1 MITRI
6 SGLAGANMSRR
17 MFTGAGLAAG
27 GLVIATGARAME
39 QLAATAESPMGPFYP
54 TVHPADADADLTWV
68 KGHAKRAQGQVIEVA
83 GRVLDVRGNPVPG
96 ATVELWQA
104 NAAGRYDHPLDI
116 STAPLDP
123 DFQGYATLRTD
134 ARGEWRIVTIKPG
147 GYDSPIGQ
155 RPPHIHFD
163 VRGPKHRNVLQLYF
177 PDEAEANAVD
187 QLYRALGEEARTSLA
202 ARDAADPAKY
212 RWDIVLLG

>member
-27 GLVIATGARAME
+27 GLVLATGARAME
-39 QLAATAESPMGPFYP
+39 QLSATAESPMGPFYP
-54 TVHPADADADLTWV
+54 TVHPADSDADLTWV
-68 KGHAKRAQGQVIEVA
+68 KGRARRAQGQVIEVS

-104 NAAGRYDHPLDI
+104 NSAGRYDHPLDI
-116 STAPLDP
+116 STAPHDR
-123 DFQGYATLRTD
+123 DFQSFAALRAD

-147 GYDSPIGQ
+147 GYDSPIGH
-155 RPPHIHFD
+155 RTPHIHFD
-163 VRGPKHRNVLQLYF
+163 IRSERHRNIAQLYF
-177 PDEAEANAVD
+177 PEETEANSKD
-187 QLYRALGEEARTSLA
+187 SLYRALGAEAATSVA
-202 ARDAADPAKY
+202 VRSTSDPNKY
-212 RWDIVLLG
+212 VWDIVLLG